1 MGCILAELLKRDVMF
16 KGTNYLSQLKL
27 YCDVL
32 GVPDR
37 NDLSFITNAKGQQY
51 VMGLNSVPRDF
62 ETLFPDANP
71 LCLDLL
77 KKLLQMNPHKRI
89 TVEEALEHPYFESIR
104 DPAMEQTCD
113 RLFEL
118 DVNDEY
124 ITREELRVG
133 VGGGVEC
140 RICLL
145 MYRGCLLYT
154 SPSPR
159 DTT

>member
-1 MGCILAELLKRDVMF
+1 M
-16 KGTNYLSQLKL
+16 
-27 YCDVL
+27 L

-145 MYRGCLLYT
+145 MYRGISDMCH
-154 SPSPR
+154 SIM
-159 DTT
+159 